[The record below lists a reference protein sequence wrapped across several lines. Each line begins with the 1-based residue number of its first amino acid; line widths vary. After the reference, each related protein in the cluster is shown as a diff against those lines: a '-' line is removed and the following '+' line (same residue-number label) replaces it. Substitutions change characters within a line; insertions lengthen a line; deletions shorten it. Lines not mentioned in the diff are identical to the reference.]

1 MSCTNPQPATQ
12 LTYLKNTNKPS
23 P

>member
-1 MSCTNPQPATQ
+1 MSCTNAQPATQ
-12 LTYLKNTNKPS
+12 LPYLKNTNKPS